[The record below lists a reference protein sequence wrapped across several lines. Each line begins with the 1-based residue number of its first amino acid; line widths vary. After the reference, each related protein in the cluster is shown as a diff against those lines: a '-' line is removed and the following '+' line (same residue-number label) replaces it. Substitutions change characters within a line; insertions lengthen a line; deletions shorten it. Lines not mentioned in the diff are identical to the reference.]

1 LYDQLSTSQG
11 LSASDANEY
20 VNEGIGLIQRLL
32 PTIKMPK
39 SISESNDNL
48 YSDIDTLVYTNKLN
62 IHERLQARKNII
74 KVLTSENK
82 IVKESIQIPI
92 STMVKI
98 ANQTLE
104 NYVDTMDEQSKKT
117 FIEILKSDGENLKEG
132 FSALKEKTIEK
143 LNSILGEQKE
153 SDVIEKI
160 TETINKL
167 KEEEFNQIN
176 YVKLVTLEKNL

>member
-1 LYDQLSTSQG
+1 
-11 LSASDANEY
+11 
-20 VNEGIGLIQRLL
+20 
-32 PTIKMPK
+32 
-39 SISESNDNL
+39 
-48 YSDIDTLVYTNKLN
+48 
-62 IHERLQARKNII
+62 
-74 KVLTSENK
+74 
-82 IVKESIQIPI
+82 
-92 STMVKI
+92 VKI

-167 KEEEFNQIN
+167 KGEEFNQIN
-176 YVKLVTLEKNL
+176 YVKLVNLEKNL